1 MAQRKATVTR
11 ETDETRVHVEVDL
24 DGTGQSRVDTGN
36 GMLDHLL
43 GQLARHAPL
52 DLAVSV
58 KGDTRPGWHHL
69 VEDVGIA
76 LGRALREALGDGK
89 GIVRMAHALVPLDEA
104 LAQVALDLGGRPY
117 AVVDVGLSNTTV
129 GDLPGDLVRHL
140 LESLALEGRFA
151 LHVRVIQGVNGH
163 HKAEATFKAL
173 ARALGEAVCLDPRK
187 GGQVPSTKGTISG

>member
-11 ETDETRVHVEVDL
+11 ETDETSVRVEIDL
-24 DGTGQSRVDTGN
+24 DGSGQYRVDTGN

-52 DLAVSV
+52 DLAVEA

-76 LGRALREALGDGK
+76 LGRALREAVGDGK
-89 GIVRMAHALVPLDEA
+89 GIARMAHALVPLDEA

-117 AVVDVGLSNTTV
+117 AVVDVGLSGATV

-140 LESLALEGRFA
+140 LESVALEGRFA
-151 LHVRVIQGVNGH
+151 LHVRVVQGVNGH

-173 ARALGEAVCLDPRK
+173 ARSLGEAVRLDPRK
-187 GGQVPSTKGTISG
+187 GGQVPSTKGTISE